1 MARPFPE
8 AAPAGG
14 TAASGPF
21 AGRALPVVVYAPT
34 GRDSVLISQMLDET
48 RQAASAVGSME
59 QCCDA
64 LGDDAGAVILTEEA
78 ITPDTLARLLA
89 RLAEQPSWSDLPLI
103 ILTYPARPGRGANSL
118 LDALRRRGNATL
130 LERPV
135 QRVTLVS
142 AVETAVRARRRQ
154 YEVRDYLA
162 ERTRAEEQIRRAQR
176 MDAVGKLAGGVAHE
190 VNNMMTVVL
199 GFGDFALRR
208 LADDHPAR
216 QDVEEMIRAGGRAAS
231 ITQQL
236 LAFSRRQ
243 HHQPQVLHVHAVVS
257 ELAKLL
263 AQLVGAEF
271 VLDIDV
277 PDDLSPVLADRTQLD
292 QILVNLVL
300 NARDALRPGGRVTI
314 GAAMARLDGAYATGH
329 PGVEIRTGEYVM
341 LTVSDDG
348 RGMTREAQ
356 ERAFEPFFTTK
367 PVGQGTGLGLS
378 TVYGMVKQSDGYIWM
393 YSELGLGTTVKIYL
407 PARLAPVE
415 VEVPREGPPRGG
427 RETILVVEDE
437 DTVRRLARRA
447 LELDGYVVHEAED
460 GQAALELL
468 GETAE
473 KVDLVLCDVVMP
485 QMSGRELAER
495 LARVQPGIPVLYM
508 SGYTGNDVAHR
519 GLIPPDV
526 PFIQKPFTPDGLGER
541 VRELLDAVPE
551 ARQG

>member
-1 MARPFPE
+1 MGHPSPSGTSGSGG
-8 AAPAGG
+8 APPR
-14 TAASGPF
+14 T
-21 AGRALPVVVYAPT
+21 LPVVVYAPT
-34 GRDSVLISQMLDET
+34 GRDAILIAEMLSET
-48 RQAASAVGSME
+48 RQAASAVASME

-78 ITPDTLARLLA
+78 LTSDAVTRLVG

-103 ILTYPARPGRGANSL
+103 LLTYPARPARTANPL
-118 LDALRRRGNATL
+118 LDTLRRRGNATL

-142 AVETAVRARRRQ
+142 AVETAIRARRRQ

-199 GFGDFALRR
+199 GFGDFALRH
-208 LADDHPAR
+208 LAEDHPAR
-216 QDVEEMIRAGGRAAS
+216 ADVEEMIRAGGRAAS

-243 HHQPQVLHVHAVVS
+243 HHQPQVLHLHLVVS

-263 AQLVGAEF
+263 VQLVGAEF
-271 VLDIDV
+271 ILDLDV

-300 NARDALRPGGRVTI
+300 NARDALHPGGRVAI
-314 GAAMARLDGAYATGH
+314 RAASARLDGAYALAH

-341 LTVSDDG
+341 LTVSDNG

-378 TVYGMVKQSDGYIWM
+378 TVYGMVKQSDGYIWI

-407 PARLAPVE
+407 PARMAAVE
-415 VEVPREGPPRGG
+415 VEAPREGPPRGG

-437 DTVRRLARRA
+437 ETVRRLARRA
-447 LELDGYVVHEAED
+447 LELEGYVVHEAED

-468 GETAE
+468 GDATERI
-473 KVDLVLCDVVMP
+473 DLVICDVVMP
-485 QMSGRELAER
+485 QMSGRELADR

-508 SGYTGNDVAHR
+508 SGYTGHDVTHR

-541 VRELLDAVPE
+541 VRELLDAVPDGG
-551 ARQG
+551 RR